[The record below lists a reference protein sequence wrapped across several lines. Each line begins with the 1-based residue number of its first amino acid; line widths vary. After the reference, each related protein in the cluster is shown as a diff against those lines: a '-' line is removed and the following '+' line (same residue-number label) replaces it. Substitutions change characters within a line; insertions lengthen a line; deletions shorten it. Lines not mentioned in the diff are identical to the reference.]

1 MTLGTKVEERFAA
14 QHVMCFGLT
23 LDFGRLSPCQQRGR
37 PRVDIALRLNVL
49 SALAVCAAFAFI
61 GAIVLGAF

>member
-1 MTLGTKVEERFAA
+1 MSLTAEAAERFAA
-14 QHVMCFGLT
+14 QHVMCFGPA
-23 LDFGRLSPCQQRGR
+23 LDFGRVAPCQQRGR

-49 SALAVCAAFAFI
+49 SALAVCAAFAFV

>member
-1 MTLGTKVEERFAA
+1 MR
-14 QHVMCFGLT
+14 FGLAF
-23 LDFGRLSPCQQRGR
+23 DFGRLHHVQQRGR

-49 SALAVCAAFAFI
+49 SALAVCAAFAFV